1 MTSKEEHTADNEI
14 YDLDVYEGRPPY
26 TEPGWTDWYSPIIVL
41 IVGLILLIP
50 SIQLGLGDLSRPG
63 PGMWP
68 AINAGILLLMAPLIL
83 IARHRFDPPT
93 YQGLLRVLGIA
104 VPLLIFVP
112 LYDYMGLIGAGAIA
126 VFIIGRFV
134 GKLSWIATILCTILI
149 PVSVYI
155 IFSVLLGVTLRG
167 L

>member
-1 MTSKEEHTADNEI
+1 MTSKEEYTTGDEI

-26 TEPGWTDWYSPIIVL
+26 TEPGRTDWYSPFIVL
-41 IVGLILLIP
+41 IVGVVLLIP
-50 SIQLGLGDLSRPG
+50 SIQLGLGDLTRPG

-68 AINAGILLLMAPLIL
+68 AINAGILLLMAPAIL
-83 IARHRFDPPT
+83 IARHKFEPPT
-93 YQGLLRVLGIA
+93 YQGLLRVIGIA

-112 LYDYMGLIGAGAIA
+112 LYDYMGLIGAGAFA

-134 GKLSWIATILCTILI
+134 GKLGWIATILCTILI

-167 L
+167 F